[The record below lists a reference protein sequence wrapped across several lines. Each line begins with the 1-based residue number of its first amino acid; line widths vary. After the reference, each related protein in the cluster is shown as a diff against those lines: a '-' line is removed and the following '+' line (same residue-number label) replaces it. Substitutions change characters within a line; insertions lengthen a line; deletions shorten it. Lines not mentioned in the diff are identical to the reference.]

1 MATNPTGLI
10 ATVPITGGIKP
21 EKGADGVGVNTT
33 PAPVVAPAAPIAAP
47 AAPKS
52 EFDFED
58 YMKTA
63 AKYAPQAPTLA
74 SGGAASATAYTQ
86 ELKDGEKTSSILNQL
101 IDADS
106 PYIQRAKA
114 KAAEATNARGLM
126 NSSIGV
132 GAGVAAGIDA
142 ASPIAQSDAS
152 LYENTRNQNQAA
164 QNSTSQFNAGQ
175 SNQVMMSDRAN
186 QAALAKSQMEQQ
198 YNVMNQG
205 FQQKFD
211 LTKLDKQQ
219 KLEMEKLA
227 TSFGYDIK
235 KMDAQQVNELAK
247 MATAQGFDITK
258 MDVAA
263 RKTLEQMSA
272 QEQIDLGKMA
282 RSQGYDIEKMSAA
295 EVIDLRKQSI
305 LQGYDLNK
313 MDKQSA
319 LTLRQ
324 MDAQQLNDIAKMAKA
339 QGFDLEKM
347 SAQQINDLAKAAVMQ
362 GYDLTKLDKQAQ
374 IALNMLDVSTIKD
387 MEKMAKAQ
395 GYNIETMNVQQIND
409 LAKAAVLQGYDL
421 TKMDKQAALTLQQM
435 DAQQVLDLKKMATA
449 QGYNLETMSQQQIND
464 LVKMTTANSFDLN
477 KMAIAQ
483 GYTIETLQ
491 AATKED
497 LIKMATAQGYDLA
510 KMATAQGFDI
520 DKMDKQQLFDL
531 AKLDKTFTQQEKEA
545 QIKFGY
551 DKNLIAMQQASA
563 KEIALIDNK
572 YKALIQASASA
583 TSLSNTVSGHIQDI
597 LTSDLDEEAKRK
609 AIAQIQG
616 NYENSLALVGS
627 LAGDLDLQNFFGEIL
642 GLPTTPTAPTPPAPL
657 TADQQT
663 SINTFWA
670 QNQNNPQAVIQAMT
684 TYGVDAAGLAQSTG
698 QTVQQVAA
706 YLQAAGAPPG
716 FGGVNYGANQSPPVQ
731 STQTPPVTTQ
741 AGMINSDP
749 TVVGGPATGTASP
762 VGVNNVA
769 PQQSYN
775 QLVNNGQGYQMASN
789 SPAAISQLYNVS
801 GGAGSRNFAQEM
813 MRFNLKAQDVA
824 SATGQPL
831 ATIIQQLQA
840 AGAPATL
847 WSTPQNI
854 APVSTGPSY
863 DPAATPVVGGGLISR
878 P

>member
-1 MATNPTGLI
+1 MATNW
-10 ATVPITGGIKP
+10 ATTPSLNNTTAQAGQLP
-21 EKGADGVGVNTT
+21 DQTTT
-33 PAPVVAPAAPIAAP
+33 PAGAPFTQAGLISSNVVPGTQAAQFNANLQSVDKGETVAGNLD
-47 AAPKS
+47 K
-52 EFDFED
+52 
-58 YMKTA
+58 M
-63 AKYAPQAPTLA
+63 LA
-74 SGGAASATAYTQ
+74 
-86 ELKDGEKTSSILNQL
+86 
-101 IDADS
+101 ADS
-106 PYIQRAKA
+106 PYIQRARA
-114 KAAEATNARGLM
+114 QSSATSNARGLL
-126 NSSIGV
+126 NSSMAA

-142 ASPIAQSDAS
+142 AAPIAQADANI
-152 LYENTRNQNQAA
+152 YT
-164 QNSTSQFNAGQ
+164 NAR
-175 SNQVMMSDRAN
+175 DRN
-186 QAALAKSQMEQQ
+186 QAALNDGGQFNVSQANTFALADKAQQADLKKMEI
-198 YNVMNQG
+198 NQG
-205 FQQKFD
+205 YTQQNMGLAQQFD
-211 LTKLDKQQ
+211 LTK
-219 KLEMEKLA
+219 
-227 TSFGYDIK
+227 
-235 KMDAQQVNELAK
+235 
-247 MATAQGFDITK
+247 
-258 MDVAA
+258 MDVQSAN
-263 RKTLEQMSA
+263 TLKQMSA
-272 QEQIDLGKMA
+272 QEQIDLA
-282 RSQGYDIEKMSAA
+282 
-295 EVIDLRKQSI
+295 
-305 LQGYDLNK
+305 
-313 MDKQSA
+313 
-319 LTLRQ
+319 
-324 MDAQQLNDIAKMAKA
+324 
-339 QGFDLEKM
+339 
-347 SAQQINDLAKAAVMQ
+347 
-362 GYDLTKLDKQAQ
+362 
-374 IALNMLDVSTIKD
+374 
-387 MEKMAKAQ
+387 KMAKAQ
-395 GYNIETMNVQQIND
+395 GYNLDTMSVQQINDLQKAAVIQGYTEKNMDKQALIALNMLDASTIKDLEKMAVAQGYDLSKMSQQQIND

-477 KMAIAQ
+477 KMAVAQ

-616 NYENSLALVGS
+616 NYENSLALVGA

-642 GLPTTPTAPTPPAPL
+642 GIPSTTSPATTAAPAL

-684 TYGVDAAGLAQSTG
+684 TYGVDAAGLAQATG

-716 FGGVNYGANQSPPVQ
+716 FGGVNYGANQAPPVQ
-731 STQTPPVTTQ
+731 STQTPPATTQ

-762 VGVNNVA
+762 VTVNNVA
-769 PQQSYN
+769 APSPNTIQNPGGYWPQSASDH
-775 QLVNNGQGYQMASN
+775 MANTSKEEIAKFYTRFGGN
-789 SPAAISQLYNVS
+789 IRALASEMMSKNLSAEDVATALGLNVQTFVENLTR
-801 GGAGSRNFAQEM
+801 GGAPVRMYNSTTN
-813 MRFNLKAQDVA
+813 
-824 SATGQPL
+824 QP
-831 ATIIQQLQA
+831 TTQ
-840 AGAPATL
+840 
-847 WSTPQNI
+847 
-854 APVSTGPSY
+854 VSTGPSY
-863 DPAATPVVGGGLISR
+863 DPTATPVVGGGLIRTGGYR

>member
-142 ASPIAQSDAS
+142 AAPIAQSDAS

-175 SNQVMMSDRAN
+175 SNQVMMADRAN
-186 QAALAKSQMEQQ
+186 QAAIAKSQMEQQ
-198 YNVMNQG
+198 YAVMNQG

-219 KLEMEKLA
+219 QMEMDKLA

-235 KMDAQQVNELAK
+235 RMDA
-247 MATAQGFDITK
+247 
-258 MDVAA
+258 
-263 RKTLEQMSA
+263 
-272 QEQIDLGKMA
+272 
-282 RSQGYDIEKMSAA
+282 
-295 EVIDLRKQSI
+295 
-305 LQGYDLNK
+305 
-313 MDKQSA
+313 
-319 LTLRQ
+319 
-324 MDAQQLNDIAKMAKA
+324 
-339 QGFDLEKM
+339 
-347 SAQQINDLAKAAVMQ
+347 
-362 GYDLTKLDKQAQ
+362 
-374 IALNMLDVSTIKD
+374 
-387 MEKMAKAQ
+387 
-395 GYNIETMNVQQIND
+395 
-409 LAKAAVLQGYDL
+409 
-421 TKMDKQAALTLQQM
+421 QAALTLKQM
-435 DAQQVLDLKKMATA
+435 DAAQANDLIKMATA
-449 QGYNLETMSQQQIND
+449 QGYNIQTMTQQQIND
-464 LVKMTTANSFDLN
+464 LAKMSTANSFDLN

-497 LIKMATAQGYDLA
+497 LIKMAQAQGFDLE
-510 KMATAQGFDI
+510 KMAIAQGFDI

-597 LTSDLDEEAKRK
+597 LTSDLSTEAKNA

-616 NYENSLALVGS
+616 NYENSLALIGS
-627 LAGDLDLQNFFGEIL
+627 LAGDVDLQNFFGDIL
-642 GLPTTPTAPTPPAPL
+642 GIPSTTSPTAPAAPTL

-684 TYGVDAAGLAQSTG
+684 TYGVDAAGLAQATG
-698 QTVQQVAA
+698 QTIEQVAA